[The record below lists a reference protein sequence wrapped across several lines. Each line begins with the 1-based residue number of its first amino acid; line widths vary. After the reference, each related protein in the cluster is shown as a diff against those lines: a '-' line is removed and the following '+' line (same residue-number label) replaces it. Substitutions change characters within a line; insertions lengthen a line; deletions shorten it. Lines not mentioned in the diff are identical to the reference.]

1 MNANE
6 IRKNA
11 KLIAIS
17 RLSTV
22 NFMGNALIQ
31 KAVINAGHVRPALNW
46 MEMTGKFDVY
56 FYYYKNTFTAVVAMT
71 KVSLQ

>member
-46 MEMTGKFDVY
+46 MGTTGKFDVY
-56 FYYYKNTFTAVVAMT
+56 FYYYENTFTAVVAMT